1 MYLPTIRQLQYLLAV
16 AELRHFGQAAERCF
30 VTQSTL
36 SSGIQELETALGVQL
51 LERTKRKV
59 LPTPLG
65 LEIAEKAREILKTS
79 SDIIALAHK
88 DKKVLSSE
96 IRLGAIPT
104 IAPFLLPKVLPPLR
118 QAFPELALLL
128 IEDQSARLLQR
139 LESGEIDCAIL
150 AMPYPIGRLE
160 SQLVGAEPFWVA
172 LPADDP
178 LTEQSQISSSALPM
192 ERLLLLEEGHCMR
205 DHAISACHTKAG
217 SSTTPQSAA
226 PFQGTSLY
234 TLIEMVSGGQGITLV
249 PEMAL
254 DSALLSQATIELRP
268 LDEPGPHREITLVW
282 RATSHLKSD
291 LQLLAGKLAKLIAV

>member
-16 AELRHFGQAAERCF
+16 VELRHFGHAAERCF

-36 SSGIQELETALGVQL
+36 SSGIQELEQALGAQL
-51 LERTKRKV
+51 IERTKRKV

-65 LEIAEKAREILKTS
+65 LEIAEKARGILETS
-79 SDIIALAHK
+79 SDIISLAHK
-88 DKKVLSSE
+88 DKNSLSGE
-96 IRLGAIPT
+96 VRLGAIPT
-104 IAPFLLPKVLPPLR
+104 IAPYLLPKVLPPLR

-150 AMPYPIGRLE
+150 ALPYPVGKLE
-160 SQLVGAEPFWVA
+160 SQMIGAEPFWVA
-172 LPADDP
+172 LPGDDP
-178 LTEQSQISSSALPM
+178 LTEQSQIKSSELPM

-205 DHAISACHTKAG
+205 DHAISACHRE
-217 SSTTPQSAA
+217 SSSATT

-254 DSALLSQATIELRP
+254 DSALLSQTAIELRP
-268 LDEPGPHREITLVW
+268 LDEPGPHREIALVW

-291 LQLLAGKLAKLIAV
+291 LELLAAKLAELMAA

>member
-16 AELRHFGQAAERCF
+16 IELRHFGHAAERCF

-36 SSGIQELETALGVQL
+36 SSGIQELETALGAQL
-51 LERTKRKV
+51 LERSKRKV

-65 LEIAEKAREILKTS
+65 LEIAEKAREILETS

-88 DKKVLSSE
+88 DKKALSSE

-104 IAPFLLPKVLPPLR
+104 IAPFMLPKVLPPLR
-118 QAFPELALLL
+118 QAFPDLVLML

-150 AMPYPIGRLE
+150 AMPYPIGRLQ
-160 SQLVGAEPFWVA
+160 SLTIGAEPFWVA
-172 LPADDP
+172 LPAKDP
-178 LTEQSQISSSALPM
+178 LTKYKKISSPALPM
-192 ERLLLLEEGHCMR
+192 ERLMLLEEGHCMR
-205 DHAISACHTKAG
+205 DHAISACHRKEGGLTA
-217 SSTTPQSAA
+217 QSVI

-234 TLIEMVSGGQGITLV
+234 TLIEMVSDGQGITLV

-254 DSALLSQATIELRP
+254 DSALLSQVTIELRP
-268 LDEPGPHREITLVW
+268 LDEPGPHREIALVW
-282 RATSHLKSD
+282 RATSHLKAD
-291 LQLLAGKLAKLIAV
+291 MQLLAGKLVEMMKA

>member
-16 AELRHFGQAAERCF
+16 VELRHFGQAAERCF

-36 SSGIQELETALGVQL
+36 SSGIQELESALGAQL
-51 LERTKRKV
+51 IERTKRKV

-65 LEIAEKAREILKTS
+65 LEIAERGQEILEIS
-79 SDIIALAHK
+79 SDIVTLAQK
-88 DKKVLSSE
+88 DKKLLSGE

-150 AMPYPIGRLE
+150 AMPYPIDKQE
-160 SQLVGAEPFWVA
+160 SQLIGAESFWVA
-172 LPADDP
+172 LPKGDP
-178 LTEQSQISSSALPM
+178 LCEQSQVSADALPL
-192 ERLLLLEEGHCMR
+192 EHLLLLEEGHCMR
-205 DHAISACHTKAG
+205 DHAISACHRED
-217 SSTTPQSAA
+217 SSTA

-254 DSALLSQATIELRP
+254 GSTLLSQATIELRP
-268 LDEPGPHREITLVW
+268 LDEPGPHREIALVW
-282 RATSHLKSD
+282 RSTSHLKPD
-291 LQLLAGKLAKLIAV
+291 LLLLAEKLTELITS